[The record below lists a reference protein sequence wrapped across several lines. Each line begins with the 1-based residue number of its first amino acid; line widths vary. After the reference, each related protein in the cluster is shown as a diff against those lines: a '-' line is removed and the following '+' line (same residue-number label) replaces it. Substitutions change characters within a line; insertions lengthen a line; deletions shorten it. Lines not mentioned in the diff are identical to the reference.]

1 MSEPNLTPG
10 SSQRTTA
17 SADAVMKGHGFYNKH
32 SRPQQKANSL
42 GLPLLERAVE
52 EMTVPQGAEPA
63 AVADF
68 GAAQGRN
75 SLGPMRLAVE
85 KIRRRTTASTP
96 IVVVHTDLPQ
106 NDFGSLFA
114 LVEAS
119 PESYLRSVE
128 NVFALAAGKSFY
140 ERIFPD
146 GYLSLG
152 WTAISVHWLSKVPC
166 NIPDHVYA
174 QRAGQRVRKAY
185 AEQASEDWQRFLG
198 HRARELRPGGEL
210 IVVAVTTDDTGS
222 TGGECLMDLT
232 NEPVLAM
239 VDAGFIRPEEYRRM
253 NMPAYHRT
261 MDEFTEP
268 LRSGTLT
275 EDLILKEGTRAVFP
289 DQLWPE
295 YEQTGDANAF
305 AAWYTEF
312 MRAFTEAPLF
322 AGLDADRTPAD
333 RERLANDYFERM
345 KSLIEANP
353 ERARW
358 DWHVALLRVAKNAQA
373 SLFTDV
379 PGETVR

>member
-1 MSEPNLTPG
+1 MSGSNLTPG
-10 SSQRTTA
+10 SAQRTTA

-32 SRPQQKANSL
+32 SRPQHKADSL

-52 EMTVPQGAEPA
+52 EMAVPRKAEPA
-63 AVADF
+63 VVADF

-85 KIRRRTTASTP
+85 KIRRQTTVFSP
-96 IVVVHTDLPQ
+96 IVVIHTDLPQ

-140 ERIFPD
+140 ERIFPE
-146 GYLSLG
+146 GYISLG

-166 NIPDHVYA
+166 SIPDHVYA

-185 AEQASEDWQRFLG
+185 AEQASEDWLRFLG

-210 IVVAVTTDDTGS
+210 IVVAVTTDDSGN
-222 TGGECLMDLT
+222 TGGESLMDLT

-239 VDAGFIRPEEYRRM
+239 VEAGSIRSEEYGRM

-261 MDEFTEP
+261 MEEFTEP

-275 EDLILKEGTRAVFP
+275 EDLILKEGIRVGFP

-305 AAWYTEF
+305 AASYTEF

-322 AGLDADRTPAD
+322 TGLDPDRTLAD
-333 RERLANDYFERM
+333 RERLTNEYFERM
-345 KSLIEANP
+345 RSLIEANP

-358 DWHVALLRVAKNAQA
+358 DWQVALLRVAKKGQSSADTNRFVA
-373 SLFTDV
+373 
-379 PGETVR
+379 R

>member
-10 SSQRTTA
+10 SAQRTTA
-17 SADAVMKGHGFYNKH
+17 PADAVMKGHGFYNEH
-32 SRPQQKANSL
+32 SRPQQNADSL

-52 EMTVPQGAEPA
+52 ELNVPQGAELA

-75 SLGPMRLAVE
+75 SLEPMRLAVE
-85 KIRRRTTASTP
+85 KMRRRTTISTP
-96 IVVVHTDLPQ
+96 IVVIHTDLPQ

-114 LVEAS
+114 LVEDS

-146 GYLSLG
+146 GFLSLG

-198 HRARELRPGGEL
+198 HRARELRPDGEQ
-210 IVVAVTTDDTGS
+210 IVVAVTTDDAGDI
-222 TGGECLMDLT
+222 GGESLMDLT
-232 NEPVLAM
+232 NEPLLAM

-261 MDEFTEP
+261 MEEFTEP

-275 EDLILKEGTRAVFP
+275 EELILKEGSRAEFS

-295 YEQTGDANAF
+295 YEQRGDANAY
-305 AAWYTEF
+305 AASYTEF

-322 AGLDADRTPAD
+322 AGLDANRTPAD
-333 RERLANDYFERM
+333 RERLADEYFKRM
-345 KSLIEANP
+345 RSLIEANP
-353 ERARW
+353 KRAKW
-358 DWHVALLRVAKNAQA
+358 DWHVALLRVAKRRAN
-373 SLFTDV
+373 V
-379 PGETVR
+379 IIH

>member
-1 MSEPNLTPG
+1 MNGPNLTPG

-17 SADAVMKGHGFYNKH
+17 SADAVMKGHGFYNEH
-32 SRPQQKANSL
+32 SRSQQQADSL

-52 EMTVPQGAEPA
+52 EMTVLKGAEPA

-68 GAAQGRN
+68 GAAQVRN

-85 KIRRRTTASTP
+85 KIRRRTTVFTP
-96 IVVVHTDLPQ
+96 IVVIHTDLPQ
-106 NDFGSLFA
+106 NDFSSLFA
-114 LVEAS
+114 LVEDS
-119 PESYLRSVE
+119 PESYLRSAE

-166 NIPDHVYA
+166 DIPDHVYA
-174 QRAGQRVRKAY
+174 QRAGQRAQKAY

-210 IVVAVTTDDTGS
+210 IVVAVTTDDTGN
-222 TGGECLMDLT
+222 TGGEDLMDLT

-239 VDAGFIRPEEYRRM
+239 VEAGFIRPEEYRRM

-261 MDEFTEP
+261 MEEFTGP
-268 LRSGTLT
+268 LRSGPLT
-275 EDLILKEGTRAVFP
+275 EDLILKENARAGFP

-295 YEQTGDANAF
+295 HEQTEDATAF
-305 AAWYTEF
+305 AGSYTEF

-322 AGLDADRTPAD
+322 AGLGADRTPAD
-333 RERLANDYFERM
+333 RERLANEYFERM
-345 KSLIEANP
+345 RSLIEADP
-353 ERARW
+353 KRARW
-358 DWHVALLRVAKNAQA
+358 DWHVALLRVAKKDQ
-373 SLFTDV
+373 SRRTLT
-379 PGETVR
+379 GS

>member
-10 SSQRTTA
+10 SLQRTTA
-17 SADAVMKGHGFYNKH
+17 PADAVMKGHGFYNEH
-32 SRPQQKANSL
+32 SRPQQNADSL
-42 GLPLLERAVE
+42 GLPFLERAVE
-52 EMTVPQGAEPA
+52 ELNVPQGAELA

-75 SLGPMRLAVE
+75 SLEPMRLAVE
-85 KIRRRTTASTP
+85 KMRRRTTISTP
-96 IVVVHTDLPQ
+96 IVVFHTDLPQ

-114 LVEAS
+114 LVEDS

-146 GYLSLG
+146 GFLSLG
-152 WTAISVHWLSKVPC
+152 WTAVSVHWLSKVPC

-185 AEQASEDWQRFLG
+185 AEQAREDWQRFLG

-210 IVVAVTTDDTGS
+210 IVVAVTTDDTGN
-222 TGGECLMDLT
+222 TGGESLMDLT
-232 NEPVLAM
+232 NEPLLAM
-239 VDAGFIRPEEYRRM
+239 VETGFIRPEEYRRM

-261 MDEFTEP
+261 MQEFTEP

-275 EDLILKEGTRAVFP
+275 EGLVLMESIRAEFS

-295 YEQTGDANAF
+295 YEQRGDTSAF
-305 AAWYTEF
+305 AASYTEF

-333 RERLANDYFERM
+333 RERLVKEYFERM
-345 KSLIEANP
+345 RSLIEVNP
-353 ERARW
+353 KRARW
-358 DWHVALLRVAKNAQA
+358 DWHVALLRVAKKRA
-373 SLFTDV
+373 SASIH
-379 PGETVR
+379 

>member
-1 MSEPNLTPG
+1 MSGPNLTPG

-17 SADAVMKGHGFYNKH
+17 SADAVMKGHGFYNEH
-32 SRPQQKANSL
+32 SRPQQKADSL
-42 GLPLLERAVE
+42 GLSLLERAVE
-52 EMTVPQGAEPA
+52 EISVPQGAEPA

-68 GAAQGRN
+68 GSAQGRN

-85 KIRRRTTASTP
+85 RLRRRTTVSTP
-96 IVVVHTDLPQ
+96 ILVIHTDLPQ
-106 NDFGSLFA
+106 NDFGSLFV
-114 LVEAS
+114 LVEDS

-174 QRAGQRVRKAY
+174 QRAGHRVRKAY

-198 HRARELRPGGEL
+198 HRVRELRPGGEL
-210 IVVAVTTDDTGS
+210 IVVAVTTDDTGN
-222 TGGECLMDLT
+222 TGGESLMDLT

-239 VDAGFIRPEEYRRM
+239 VEAGFIRPEEYRRM

-261 MDEFTEP
+261 MEEFTEP
-268 LRSGTLT
+268 LRSGPLT
-275 EDLILKEGTRAVFP
+275 EDLILKEGIRAEFP

-305 AAWYTEF
+305 AASYTEF

-333 RERLANDYFERM
+333 REKLANEYFKRM
-345 KSLIEANP
+345 RSLIEANP

-358 DWHVALLRVAKNAQA
+358 DWHVAVLRLARKGQSPADTNQFVT
-373 SLFTDV
+373 L
-379 PGETVR
+379 

>member
-1 MSEPNLTPG
+1 MSGPNLTAG
-10 SSQRTTA
+10 SSQRTTS
-17 SADAVMKGHGFYNKH
+17 SADAVMKGHGFYNEH
-32 SRPQQKANSL
+32 SRSQQQADSL

-52 EMTVPQGAEPA
+52 EMAVLQEAEPA
-63 AVADF
+63 VLADF

-85 KIRRRTTASTP
+85 KIRGRATVSAP
-96 IVVVHTDLPQ
+96 IVVIHTDLPQ
-106 NDFGSLFA
+106 NDFSSLFA
-114 LVEAS
+114 LVEDS

-166 NIPDHVYA
+166 NIPNHVYA
-174 QRAGQRVRKAY
+174 QRAEQRVQKAY

-210 IVVAVTTDDTGS
+210 IVVAVTTDDTGN
-222 TGGECLMDLT
+222 TGGEGLMDLT

-239 VDAGFIRPEEYRRM
+239 VEAGSIRPEEYRRM

-261 MDEFTEP
+261 MEEFTEP

-275 EDLILKEGTRAVFP
+275 GDLILKEDAKAGFP

-295 YEQTGDANAF
+295 YDKTEDATAF
-305 AAWYTEF
+305 AASYTEF

-322 AGLDADRTPAD
+322 AGLGADRTPAD
-333 RERLANDYFERM
+333 RERLISEYFERM
-345 KSLIEANP
+345 RSLIEANP

-358 DWHVALLRVAKNAQA
+358 DWHVALLRIAKKGQSSADTNRFVA
-373 SLFTDV
+373 
-379 PGETVR
+379 R

>member
-1 MSEPNLTPG
+1 MSGPNLTPG
-10 SSQRTTA
+10 SSQRTTS
-17 SADAVMKGHGFYNKH
+17 SADAVMKGHGFYNEH
-32 SRPQQKANSL
+32 SRSQQQADSL

-52 EMTVPQGAEPA
+52 EMAVLQGAEPA
-63 AVADF
+63 VVADF

-85 KIRRRTTASTP
+85 KIRQRATVSTP
-96 IVVVHTDLPQ
+96 IVVIHTDLPQ
-106 NDFGSLFA
+106 NDFASLFA

-166 NIPDHVYA
+166 DIPDHVYA
-174 QRAGQRVRKAY
+174 QRAGQMVQKAY
-185 AEQASEDWQRFLG
+185 AEQASEDWLRFLG

-222 TGGECLMDLT
+222 TGGESLMDLT

-239 VDAGFIRPEEYRRM
+239 VEAGSIRSEEYGRM

-261 MDEFTEP
+261 MEEFTEP

-275 EDLILKEGTRAVFP
+275 EDLILKEGIRVGFP

-305 AAWYTEF
+305 AASYTEF

-322 AGLDADRTPAD
+322 TGLDPDRTLTD
-333 RERLANDYFERM
+333 RERLTNEYFERM
-345 KSLIEANP
+345 RSLIEANP

-358 DWHVALLRVAKNAQA
+358 DWQVALLRVAKKGQSSADTNRFVA
-373 SLFTDV
+373 
-379 PGETVR
+379 R

>member
-1 MSEPNLTPG
+1 MSGPNLTPG
-10 SSQRTTA
+10 SAQRTTA
-17 SADAVMKGHGFYNKH
+17 SADAVMKGHGFYNEH
-32 SRPQQKANSL
+32 SHPQQKADSL
-42 GLPLLERAVE
+42 GVPLLERAVE

-85 KIRRRTTASTP
+85 MLRRRTTVSTP
-96 IVVVHTDLPQ
+96 ILVIHTDLPQ

-198 HRARELRPGGEL
+198 HRARELGPGGEL
-210 IVVAVTTDDTGS
+210 IVVAVTTDDTS
-222 TGGECLMDLT
+222 NTGGESLMDLT

-239 VDAGFIRPEEYRRM
+239 VEAGCIRPEEYTRM
-253 NMPAYHRT
+253 YMPTYHRT
-261 MDEFTEP
+261 MEEFTEP
-268 LRSGTLT
+268 LRSGALT
-275 EDLILKEGTRAVFP
+275 EELILKEGSRAEFS

-295 YEQTGDANAF
+295 YEQRGDADAY
-305 AAWYTEF
+305 AASYTEF

-333 RERLANDYFERM
+333 RERLADEYFKRM
-345 KSLIEANP
+345 RSLIEANP
-353 ERARW
+353 KRAKW
-358 DWHVALLRVAKNAQA
+358 DWHVALLRVAKRGAN
-373 SLFTDV
+373 V
-379 PGETVR
+379 IIH

>member
-1 MSEPNLTPG
+1 MSGPNLTPG

-17 SADAVMKGHGFYNKH
+17 SADAVMKGHGFYNEH
-32 SRPQQKANSL
+32 SRPQQQADSL

-52 EMTVPQGAEPA
+52 EMTALQAAEPA

-68 GAAQGRN
+68 GAAQGRS

-85 KIRRRTTASTP
+85 KIRRRTTVFTP
-96 IVVVHTDLPQ
+96 IVVIHTDLPQ
-106 NDFGSLFA
+106 NDFASLFA

-140 ERIFPD
+140 ERIFPN

-166 NIPDHVYA
+166 DIPDHVYA
-174 QRAGQRVRKAY
+174 QRAGQRVQKAY
-185 AEQASEDWQRFLG
+185 AEQASEDWQRFLE
-198 HRARELRPGGEL
+198 HRACELRPGGEL
-210 IVVAVTTDDTGS
+210 VVVAITRDDTGN
-222 TGGECLMDLT
+222 TGGEGLMDLT

-239 VDAGFIRPEEYRRM
+239 VEAGFIRPEEYRRM

-261 MDEFTEP
+261 MEEFTEP
-268 LRSGTLT
+268 LRSGPLT
-275 EDLILKEGTRAVFP
+275 EDLILKEGIRAGFP

-295 YEQTGDANAF
+295 YDKTGDTTAF
-305 AAWYTEF
+305 AASYTEF

-322 AGLDADRTPAD
+322 AGLGADRTPAD
-333 RERLANDYFERM
+333 RERLIDEYFGRM
-345 KSLIEANP
+345 RSLIEANP

-358 DWHVALLRVAKNAQA
+358 DWHVALLRVAKKGQ
-373 SLFTDV
+373 SQRTLT
-379 PGETVR
+379 GS

>member
-1 MSEPNLTPG
+1 MNEPNLTPR
-10 SSQRTTA
+10 SLRRTTA
-17 SADAVMKGHGFYNKH
+17 SADAVMKGHGFYNEH
-32 SRPQQKANSL
+32 SRPQQNADSL

-52 EMTVPQGAEPA
+52 ELNVPQGAELA

-75 SLGPMRLAVE
+75 SLGPMRLAGE
-85 KIRRRTTASTP
+85 MLRRRTTLSTP
-96 IVVVHTDLPQ
+96 ILVIHTDLPQ

-114 LVEAS
+114 LVEDS
-119 PESYLRSVE
+119 PESYLRRVE

-174 QRAGQRVRKAY
+174 QRAGDRVRKAY

-198 HRARELRPGGEL
+198 HRARELGPGGEL
-210 IVVAVTTDDTGS
+210 IVVAVTSDEAGS
-222 TGGECLMDLT
+222 TGGESLMDLT
-232 NEPVLAM
+232 NEPLLAI
-239 VDAGFIRPEEYRRM
+239 VDAGFIRPQEYRRM

-261 MDEFTEP
+261 MEEFTEP
-268 LRSGTLT
+268 LRSGTLA
-275 EDLILKEGTRAVFP
+275 EDLILKEGLRAEFP

-295 YEQTGDANAF
+295 YEKWGDTSAF
-305 AAWYTEF
+305 AASYSEF

-322 AGLDADRTPAD
+322 AGLDTDRTPAD
-333 RERLANDYFERM
+333 RERLVDEYFERM
-345 KSLIEANP
+345 KSLIKANP

-358 DWHVALLRVAKNAQA
+358 DWHVALLRVARRRA
-373 SLFTDV
+373 SVT
-379 PGETVR
+379 GH

>member
-10 SSQRTTA
+10 SLQRTTA
-17 SADAVMKGHGFYNKH
+17 PADAVMKGHGFYNEH
-32 SRPQQKANSL
+32 SRPQQNADSL
-42 GLPLLERAVE
+42 GLPFLERAVE
-52 EMTVPQGAEPA
+52 ELNVPQGAELA

-75 SLGPMRLAVE
+75 SLEPMRLAVE
-85 KIRRRTTASTP
+85 KMRRRTTISTP
-96 IVVVHTDLPQ
+96 IVVIHTDLPQ

-114 LVEAS
+114 LVEDS

-146 GYLSLG
+146 GFLSLG
-152 WTAISVHWLSKVPC
+152 WTAVSVHWLSKVPC

-185 AEQASEDWQRFLG
+185 AEQAREDWQHFLG

-210 IVVAVTTDDTGS
+210 IVVAVTTDETGS
-222 TGGECLMDLT
+222 TGGESLMDLT
-232 NEPVLAM
+232 NEPLLAM
-239 VDAGFIRPEEYRRM
+239 VDAGLIRPEEYRRM

-261 MDEFTEP
+261 MEEFTEP
-268 LRSGTLT
+268 LRSGTRT
-275 EDLILKEGTRAVFP
+275 EDLILKEGIRAVFS

-295 YEQTGDANAF
+295 YEHRGDTNAF
-305 AAWYTEF
+305 AASYTEF

-322 AGLDADRTPAD
+322 AGLDADRTLAD
-333 RERLANDYFERM
+333 RERLANEYFERM
-345 KSLIEANP
+345 RSLIEANP
-353 ERARW
+353 KRAKW
-358 DWHVALLRVAKNAQA
+358 DWHVALLRVAKRGAN
-373 SLFTDV
+373 V
-379 PGETVR
+379 IIH

>member
-1 MSEPNLTPG
+1 MSEPDLTPA

-17 SADAVMKGHGFYNKH
+17 SADAVMKGHGFYNEH
-32 SRPQQKANSL
+32 SRPQHKADSL

-52 EMTVPQGAEPA
+52 EMAVPRGAEPA

-85 KIRRRTTASTP
+85 KIRRQTTVFSP
-96 IVVVHTDLPQ
+96 IVVIHTDLPQ

-140 ERIFPD
+140 ERIFPE
-146 GYLSLG
+146 GYISLG

-166 NIPDHVYA
+166 SIPDHVYA

-185 AEQASEDWQRFLG
+185 AEQASEDWLRFLG

-210 IVVAVTTDDTGS
+210 IVVAVTTDDSGN
-222 TGGECLMDLT
+222 TGGESLMDLT

-239 VDAGFIRPEEYRRM
+239 VEAGSIRSEEYGRM

-261 MDEFTEP
+261 MEEFTEP

-275 EDLILKEGTRAVFP
+275 EDLILKEGIRVGFP

-305 AAWYTEF
+305 AASYTEF

-322 AGLDADRTPAD
+322 TGLDPDRTLAD
-333 RERLANDYFERM
+333 RERLTNEYFERM
-345 KSLIEANP
+345 RSLIEANP

-358 DWHVALLRVAKNAQA
+358 DWQVALLRVAKKGQSSADTNRFVA
-373 SLFTDV
+373 
-379 PGETVR
+379 R

>member
-1 MSEPNLTPG
+1 MSGPNLTPG
-10 SSQRTTA
+10 SAQRTTA
-17 SADAVMKGHGFYNKH
+17 SADAVMKGHGFYNEH
-32 SRPQQKANSL
+32 SHPQQKADSL
-42 GLPLLERAVE
+42 GVPLLERAVE

-85 KIRRRTTASTP
+85 MLRRRTTVSTP
-96 IVVVHTDLPQ
+96 ILVIHTDLPQ

-119 PESYLRSVE
+119 PESYLHSVE

-185 AEQASEDWQRFLG
+185 AEQASEDWQQFLG
-198 HRARELRPGGEL
+198 HRARELGPGGEL
-210 IVVAVTTDDTGS
+210 IVVAVTTDDTGN
-222 TGGECLMDLT
+222 TGGESLMDLT

-239 VDAGFIRPEEYRRM
+239 VEAGFIRPEEYTRM

-261 MDEFTEP
+261 MEEFTEP
-268 LRSGTLT
+268 LRSGSLT
-275 EDLILKEGTRAVFP
+275 EDLILKEGIRAEFS

-305 AAWYTEF
+305 AASYTQF
-312 MRAFTEAPLF
+312 MQAFTEAPLF
-322 AGLDADRTPAD
+322 AGLDADRTPSD
-333 RERLANDYFERM
+333 RERLANEYFERM

-353 ERARW
+353 KRARW
-358 DWHVALLRVAKNAQA
+358 DWHVALLRVGKNAQA
-373 SLFTDV
+373 SLLTDV
-379 PGETVR
+379 PRETVR

>member
-1 MSEPNLTPG
+1 MNEPNLTPR
-10 SSQRTTA
+10 SLRRTTA
-17 SADAVMKGHGFYNKH
+17 SADAVMKGHGFYNEH
-32 SRPQQKANSL
+32 SRPQQNADSL

-52 EMTVPQGAEPA
+52 ELNVPQGAELA

-75 SLGPMRLAVE
+75 SLEPMRLAVE
-85 KIRRRTTASTP
+85 KMRRRTTISTP
-96 IVVVHTDLPQ
+96 IAVVHTDLPQ

-114 LVEAS
+114 LVEDS

-146 GYLSLG
+146 GFLSLG
-152 WTAISVHWLSKVPC
+152 WTAISVHWLSNVPC

-174 QRAGQRVRKAY
+174 QRAAQRVRRAY

-210 IVVAVTTDDTGS
+210 IVVAVTTDDTGN
-222 TGGECLMDLT
+222 TGGESLMDLT
-232 NEPVLAM
+232 NEPLLAM
-239 VDAGFIRPEEYRRM
+239 VEAGFIRPEEYRRM

-261 MDEFTEP
+261 MEEFTEP
-268 LRSGTLT
+268 LRSWTLT
-275 EDLILKEGTRAVFP
+275 EGLVLMESIRAEFS

-295 YEQTGDANAF
+295 YEQRGDTCAF
-305 AAWYTEF
+305 AASYTEF

-333 RERLANDYFERM
+333 RERLVKEYFERM
-345 KSLIEANP
+345 RSLIEANP
-353 ERARW
+353 KRARW
-358 DWHVALLRVAKNAQA
+358 DWHVALLRVAKKRA
-373 SLFTDV
+373 SV
-379 PGETVR
+379 SIY

>member
-1 MSEPNLTPG
+1 MSGPNLTPG
-10 SSQRTTA
+10 SAQRITA
-17 SADAVMKGHGFYNKH
+17 SADAVMKGHGFYNEH
-32 SRPQQKANSL
+32 SRPQHKADSL

-52 EMTVPQGAEPA
+52 EMAVPRGAEPA

-85 KIRRRTTASTP
+85 MLRRRTTVSTP
-96 IVVVHTDLPQ
+96 ILVIHTDLPQ

-128 NVFALAAGKSFY
+128 NVFTLAAGKSFY

-146 GYLSLG
+146 GFLSLG

-174 QRAGQRVRKAY
+174 QRAGQRVRMAY

-210 IVVAVTTDDTGS
+210 IVVAVTTDDTGN
-222 TGGECLMDLT
+222 TGGEGLMDLT

-239 VDAGFIRPEEYRRM
+239 VEAGFIRPEEYRRM

-261 MDEFTEP
+261 MEEFTEP
-268 LRSGTLT
+268 LLSGTLT
-275 EDLILKEGTRAVFP
+275 EDLILKEATRAEFP

-295 YEQTGDANAF
+295 YEQTEDATAF
-305 AAWYTEF
+305 AASYTEF

-333 RERLANDYFERM
+333 RERLVNEYFKRM
-345 KSLIEANP
+345 RSVIEANP

-358 DWHVALLRVAKNAQA
+358 DWHVALLRVAKRGQDLGTLG
-373 SLFTDV
+373 SS
-379 PGETVR
+379 

>member
-1 MSEPNLTPG
+1 MSGPNLTPG
-10 SSQRTTA
+10 SAQRITA
-17 SADAVMKGHGFYNKH
+17 SADAVMKGHGFYNEH
-32 SRPQQKANSL
+32 SHPQQKADSL
-42 GLPLLERAVE
+42 GVPLLERAVE

-85 KIRRRTTASTP
+85 MLRRRTTVSTP
-96 IVVVHTDLPQ
+96 ILVIHTDLPQ

-140 ERIFPD
+140 ERSFPD

-210 IVVAVTTDDTGS
+210 IVVAVTTDDTGN
-222 TGGECLMDLT
+222 TGGEGLMDLT

-239 VDAGFIRPEEYRRM
+239 VEAGFIRPEEYGRM

-261 MDEFTEP
+261 MEEFTEP
-268 LRSGTLT
+268 LRSGALT
-275 EDLILKEGTRAVFP
+275 EDLILKEGIRVEFS

-295 YEQTGDANAF
+295 YEQTGDTNAF
-305 AAWYTEF
+305 AASYTEF

-322 AGLDADRTPAD
+322 AGLDTDRTPAD
-333 RERLANDYFERM
+333 RERLANEYFERM

-353 ERARW
+353 KRARW
-358 DWHVALLRVAKNAQA
+358 DWHVALLRVVKRCTSVSIN
-373 SLFTDV
+373 
-379 PGETVR
+379 

>member
-1 MSEPNLTPG
+1 MNGPNLTPG
-10 SSQRTTA
+10 PPQRTSA
-17 SADAVMKGHGFYNKH
+17 SADAVMKGHGFYNEH
-32 SRPQQKANSL
+32 SRPQQTADSL
-42 GLPLLERAVE
+42 GLPLLGRAVE

-75 SLGPMRLAVE
+75 SLGPMRLAVK
-85 KIRRRTTASTP
+85 KIRRRTTSSP
-96 IVVVHTDLPQ
+96 IVVIHTDLPQ

-119 PESYLRSVE
+119 PESYLHSVE

-152 WTAISVHWLSKVPC
+152 WTAISVHWLSKIPC

-185 AEQASEDWQRFLG
+185 AEQASEDWQLFLR
-198 HRARELRPGGEL
+198 HRAHELEPGGEL
-210 IVVAVTTDDTGS
+210 IVVAVTTDDTGN
-222 TGGECLMDLT
+222 TGGEALMDLT

-239 VDAGFIRPEEYRRM
+239 VETGFIRPEEYRRM

-261 MDEFTEP
+261 MEEFTEP
-268 LRSGTLT
+268 LRSGALT
-275 EDLILKEGTRAVFP
+275 EDLILKEGIREEFP

-295 YEQTGDANAF
+295 YEQTGDTNAF
-305 AAWYTEF
+305 AASYTEF

-322 AGLDADRTPAD
+322 AGLDTDRTPRD
-333 RERLANDYFERM
+333 RERLANEYFKRM
-345 KSLIEANP
+345 RSLIEANP
-353 ERARW
+353 KRARW
-358 DWHVALLRVAKNAQA
+358 DWYVALLRVAKKAKT
-373 SLFTDV
+373 S
-379 PGETVR
+379 RH